1 MMTDINAPPLNGI
14 GGSILF
20 WQNYISA
27 AYVVVNQG
35 GTSSGKTYAIEQVLY
50 CLACQT
56 AKLVITVVAQ
66 DNPNLKAGA
75 LRDALTIYSDSPTLQ
90 NMVKTYN
97 KTDRIFEFNN
107 GSEQWDKLAQSWEA
121 QALKPGAFMD
131 YEGIVDLSDFMVQR
145 YLTKIQIANER
156 LYWLGKSAT
165 KEAAFT
171 ADFSGLLPSIA
182 AASGVYK
189 VDLGKPATSMAAT
202 AIDANGIVTVADTAT
217 LRDGDVVTITGVTG
231 SSKDTTNGGPGI
243 IVQGQSY
250 FIKIASA
257 TTFKLVRNF
266 NEINTRKPATFS
278 GTATAATVSYI
289 NASNVLGVLAG
300 IYAQLDPA
308 DRSQAD
314 FNLQIPLHIG
324 YAYAQ
329 AQADKA
335 VNVLNAFTDPKKMDY
350 LGLPLQLMN
359 HWQANTILGA
369 RSSNLFLGVDLL
381 GDASELSTVYMKP
394 YTNDNVVRMKARM
407 KAAVNY
413 KFANELFYLNA

>member
-1 MMTDINAPPLNGI
+1 MAQFTFTNN
-14 GGSILF
+14 
-20 WQNYISA
+20 
-27 AYVVVNQG
+27 
-35 GTSSGKTYAIEQVLY
+35 TYAGEALAGFMASTLLEADSVKRGLLTVINDVKSRKVILDVDDDVVL
-50 CLACQT
+50 QDPTGMFTDQGTT
-56 AKLVITVVAQ
+56 AKQVESYLDPVV
-66 DNPNLKAGA
+66 
-75 LRDALTIYSDSPTLQ
+75 Y
-90 NMVKTYN
+90 
-97 KTDRIFEFNN
+97 EFMKQ
-107 GSEQWDKLAQSWEA
+107 EQWDKLVQSWET
-121 QALKPGAFMD
+121 QQLKPGAFQD
-131 YEGIVDLSDFMVQR
+131 YEGTVDLSDFMVQR

-156 LYWLGKSAT
+156 LYWLGKGAT

-171 ADFSGLLPSIA
+171 APFSGLLPTIA
-182 AASGVYK
+182 AATGVYK
-189 VDLGKPATSMAAT
+189 VGLGKPATSMAAT
-202 AIDANGIVTVADTAT
+202 AINASGIVTVSDTTT

-231 SSKDTTNGGPGI
+231 TIKDTTNGGSGI
-243 IVQGQSY
+243 DVQGQSY
-250 FIKIASA
+250 FIQVVNA
-257 TTFKLVRNF
+257 TSFKLVRNY
-266 NEINTRKPATFS
+266 NEVNTRKPATFT
-278 GTATAATVSYI
+278 GTATAAMVSYI
-289 NASNVLGVLAG
+289 NASNVLGVLTG

-308 DRSQAD
+308 DRSQED
-314 FNLQIPLHIG
+314 FNLQIPLHVG

-350 LGLPLQLMN
+350 LGVPLQLMN